1 MIRPLVIGG
10 GVLAIAVISSS
21 VGVVY
26 AKHQSRKLFVELQD
40 LRRERDMLDVE
51 WGQLQLEQGALTT
64 HGQVEQAARGRLD
77 MVSPAPE
84 DIVIVDP

>member
-1 MIRPLVIGG
+1 MLPYASKRLQWQ
-10 GVLAIAVISSS
+10 LQLQAV
-21 VGVVY
+21 
-26 AKHQSRKLFVELQD
+26 LFVELQD

-84 DIVIVDP
+84 DIMIVDP

>member
-1 MIRPLVIGG
+1 MRPVVIGWGVLVIS
-10 GVLAIAVISSS
+10 VISSS
-21 VGVVY
+21 IGVVY

-64 HGQVEQAARGRLD
+64 HGQVERAARGRLD